1 MSISV
6 GIDLGTTFSAVAYID
21 PKTKL
26 PQIIP
31 NSEGSKLT
39 PSVIQFL
46 DEDVIFGSEAEDA
59 YNAGEDDCVATF
71 KREMGEDKPYCYIS
85 GKPYTSEDLS
95 ALLLRHLKEDAEAFL
110 GDTVKDAVEDTVKD
124 SVNDAVKDAVK
135 DKVAQ

>member
-46 DEDVIFGSEAEDA
+46 DGDMIFGSEAEDPTMQ
-59 YNAGEDDCVATF
+59 EKKT
-71 KREMGEDKPYCYIS
+71 
-85 GKPYTSEDLS
+85 
-95 ALLLRHLKEDAEAFL
+95 ALLRSKEKW
-110 GDTVKDAVEDTVKD
+110 V
-124 SVNDAVKDAVK
+124 
-135 DKVAQ
+135 